1 MADDDALVR
10 WERSRREQLGIAI
23 TLIFGLSSGALA
35 FCASLLT
42 QKDVTFGGAGT
53 SLYLLSVGVFVVAL
67 VASVAVT
74 ITRLE
79 DFRTTAHIVRERKS
93 GADASKLARWRCRA
107 RCLSKAT
114 WVLFY
119 VQLVSFFVGAVL
131 LLFTLWTIYHKRL
144 FP

>member
-1 MADDDALVR
+1 MVDDALVR
-10 WERSRREQLGIAI
+10 WERTRREQLGTAI
-23 TLIFGLSSGALA
+23 TLLFGLSSGSLA

-42 QKDVTFGGAGT
+42 QKDITLGGT
-53 SLYLLSVGVFVVAL
+53 STILYLLSDGVFAVAL

-79 DFRTTAHIVRERKS
+79 DFRTTAQIVHERKS
-93 GADASKLARWRCRA
+93 GTDARRLARLRCRA
-107 RCLSKAT
+107 DCLGKAT

-119 VQLVSFFVGAVL
+119 VQLASFFVGAL
-131 LLFTLWTIYHKRL
+131 LLLLTLWTIFHKKL